1 MVPPLQPRRNG
12 LLGPASI
19 VIELDQDIK
28 QMGVEDLLPHLS
40 AAIESW
46 CLDTDVRPVIVEQ
59 MTRELFKT
67 VAPFN
72 IRTAMRAST
81 IGNDPEEIQARA
93 EVALSLIEEKV
104 IERELWS
111 GPFSQ
116 KLDDDSWAKNP
127 YLLDEDV
134 VVVGSAPVAP
144 DKGVAILEGEY
155 ADRTHGVL
163 PTIYS
168 PRSAATLMPVG
179 KNEDT
184 GVLETVLGTP
194 VIAGSGFNAV
204 AGDSGATLSDN
215 QVLAVISGPAIVLLG
230 EVVVT
235 PDEESQ
241 AIMRQKN
248 EIIYF
253 AERQAVALTL
263 GGAKLATVIDVTL

>member
-46 CLDTDVRPVIVEQ
+46 CLDTDVKPVIVEQ

-116 KLDDDSWAKNP
+116 ELDDDSWAKNP

-134 VVVGSAPVAP
+134 VVVGTAPVAP
-144 DKGVAILEGEY
+144 GAGAAILEGAY

-204 AGDSGATLSDN
+204 AGDSGASLSDN

-263 GGAKLATVIDVTL
+263 GGAKFTTVIDVTQ